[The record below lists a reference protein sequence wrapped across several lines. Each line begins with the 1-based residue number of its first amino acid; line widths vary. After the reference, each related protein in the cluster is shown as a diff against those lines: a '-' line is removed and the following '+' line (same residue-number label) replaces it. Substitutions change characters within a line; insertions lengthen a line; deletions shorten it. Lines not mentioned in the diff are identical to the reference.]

1 MGLSDFN
8 DEVTM
13 TNQQKVKAAVYLH
26 AVLRNIEQLCELD
39 SRARSI
45 VANSDTSVDF
55 HIPGIQPLTLI
66 FDHGSCTA
74 TTEPKTKPTISLVF
88 ASSKHFNGMI
98 DGKANPIP
106 IKGFT
111 HIKFL
116 TDEFMQITDRLTEFL
131 RPTPEALKDPEFSR
145 ISTILTANVA
155 FSALGP
161 IARYDDHGKKN
172 AGRIPDGN
180 ILVHVEDGPELTI
193 HAEGGA
199 LNLSQGRIR
208 PISALMSFDSIET
221 AQGILSGELDSF
233 ACLGKSRLKIRGRI
247 AMIDNLNKL
256 LGQVQT
262 YLA

>member
-45 VANSDTSVDF
+45 VADSDTSVDF

-116 TDEFMQITDRLTEFL
+116 TDEFTQITDRLTEFL

-145 ISTILTANVA
+145 SPAMTITVRRTRAASPMATFWSTLRTAPN
-155 FSALGP
+155 
-161 IARYDDHGKKN
+161 
-172 AGRIPDGN
+172 
-180 ILVHVEDGPELTI
+180 
-193 HAEGGA
+193 
-199 LNLSQGRIR
+199 
-208 PISALMSFDSIET
+208 
-221 AQGILSGELDSF
+221 
-233 ACLGKSRLKIRGRI
+233 
-247 AMIDNLNKL
+247 
-256 LGQVQT
+256 
-262 YLA
+262 